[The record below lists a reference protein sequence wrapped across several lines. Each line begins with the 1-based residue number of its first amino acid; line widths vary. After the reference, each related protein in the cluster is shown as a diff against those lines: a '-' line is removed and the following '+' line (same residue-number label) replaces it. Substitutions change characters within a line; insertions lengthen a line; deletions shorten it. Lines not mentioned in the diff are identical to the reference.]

1 MYKNCQKK
9 IYLQK
14 PGRKP
19 ENMEKFKKQNNNFI
33 KVKILRIL
41 SDFSKIFFKILAHFI
56 SFNQNSVI
64 LQNKNQISL
73 FSINFSLNLQI
84 P

>member
-9 IYLQK
+9 IYLQI
-14 PGRKP
+14 PGRKL

-64 LQNKNQISL
+64 LQNNNQISL